1 MYESDYKR
9 VQDTTVTFYSI
20 DAPWFDVPTQ
30 AQVFV
35 CRMARQSKR
44 ERDRQPGEGVK
55 ERRGRPFVSG
65 EPNEALM
72 WLGDALLT

>member
-20 DAPWFDVPTQ
+20 DAPWSDVPTQ

-44 ERDRQPGEGVK
+44 ERSPA
-55 ERRGRPFVSG
+55 RRGRKG
-65 EPNEALM
+65 EKGE
-72 WLGDALLT
+72 TVCIR